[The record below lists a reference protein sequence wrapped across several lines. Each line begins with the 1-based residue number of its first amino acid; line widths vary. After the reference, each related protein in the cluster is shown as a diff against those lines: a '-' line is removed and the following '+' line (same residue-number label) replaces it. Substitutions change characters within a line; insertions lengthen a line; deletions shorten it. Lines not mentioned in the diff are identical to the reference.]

1 MTMGSALWA
10 GAQSVCDG
18 AQFALSKA
26 SNVLSASRFNRD
38 SFDQARGYDFEE
50 ESEYD
55 SENESGDDQW
65 VDVKKE
71 KRDLTKVPMR
81 VAMPSSICDRFLLKL
96 SQPQEEFM
104 VRSVSDSTRQ
114 LRLKITKTATE
125 KASAAAGVSFE
136 YAKWAL
142 RLVAVEA
149 AHDIGFLTSCKTA
162 TDVVR
167 AVKARFPV
175 LEDIQKAYQ
184 SGSLEASTSESSA
197 QLTNMTR
204 AHAPQPG
211 IRHPRDVRMASNLDD
226 IPIISDNTI
235 NQSPYARDEAPL
247 IHAETG
253 AELQLVYEEAGR
265 GRRRKRDTSPHN
277 NSNAQ
282 GNTVYSRFIG
292 ADHSKGENAA

>member
-1 MTMGSALWA
+1 MAMGSALWA

-65 VDVKKE
+65 IDVKKE
-71 KRDLTKVPMR
+71 KRDLTK
-81 VAMPSSICDRFLLKL
+81 
-96 SQPQEEFM
+96 PQEEFM
-104 VRSVSDSTRQ
+104 VRSVSESTRQ

-235 NQSPYARDEAPL
+235 NQSPYARDGAPL

-253 AELQLVYEEAGR
+253 AELELVFEEAGR
-265 GRRRKRDTSPHN
+265 GRGRKRNTPPHN

-292 ADHSKGENAA
+292 ANHSKGENNA

>member
-1 MTMGSALWA
+1 MGSALWA

-65 VDVKKE
+65 IDDQWIDVKKE
-71 KRDLTKVPMR
+71 KRDLTK
-81 VAMPSSICDRFLLKL
+81 
-96 SQPQEEFM
+96 PQEDFM

-149 AHDIGFLTSCKTA
+149 AHDIGFLASCKTA

-175 LEDIQKAYQ
+175 LEDIQKAYR
-184 SGSLEASTSESSA
+184 SGSLEASTSESST

-235 NQSPYARDEAPL
+235 NQNPYARDGVPL
-247 IHAETG
+247 YHSETG
-253 AELQLVYEEAGR
+253 AELELVYEEAGR
-265 GRRRKRDTSPHN
+265 GRRKKRDTSPYS
-277 NSNAQ
+277 NSAQ
-282 GNTVYSRFIG
+282 GNTVYSKFIG
-292 ADHSKGENAA
+292 TNQDEGENYV

>member
-1 MTMGSALWA
+1 MAMGSALWA

-65 VDVKKE
+65 VDVKRE
-71 KRDLTKVPMR
+71 KRDLTK
-81 VAMPSSICDRFLLKL
+81 
-96 SQPQEEFM
+96 PQEEFM

-175 LEDIQKAYQ
+175 LEDIQKAYR
-184 SGSLEASTSESSA
+184 SGSLEASTSDSST

-211 IRHPRDVRMASNLDD
+211 IRHPRDARMASNLDD

-235 NQSPYARDEAPL
+235 NQNPYARDGVPL
-247 IHAETG
+247 IHAESG

-277 NSNAQ
+277 NSIAQ

-292 ADHSKGENAA
+292 ADHSKGEGDA